1 MEILAPAGSFESVIS
16 AVNNGAN
23 AVYLGQQKF
32 NARKNA
38 ENFDYE
44 TLKKAVEY
52 CHIRNVKVY
61 QTLNTI
67 IFDDELNDLIE
78 TIKIACELN
87 IDALIVQDLGVL
99 NIIKKVCKNINI
111 HASTQMTVH
120 TIKGAEFLKNLGI
133 KRIVVSRELSLRE
146 IKEIIDNVDV
156 EIEVFGHGALCMS
169 VSGQCY
175 MSAMIGGRSGNKGNC
190 AGTCRLPFGVNN
202 SNDYDLSLKDLCS
215 TSYYD
220 KLKEIG
226 VTSLKIEGRMKRPE
240 YTAIT
245 SKTYSLLEQNLTADT
260 NTLRAVFSRSGFTD
274 GYLSGKLNG
283 DMFGYR
289 NKDDVLSATDEILSN
304 LRESY
309 RKENQIIPLN
319 VDISILNDKQI
330 EIIVNDNS
338 DNTIKLYSDKPE
350 IAINKPTTQEMV
362 IESLSK
368 LGGTPFYINNIN
380 VSIDDGLIVAK
391 SKLNAIRREFVEQI
405 SILRNKPYN
414 YEFKQI
420 KITKNSIRKIKN
432 QSLRARYSSI
442 DQISQ
447 NALNSLEYIYLPID
461 EVIDNQ
467 DILCDYSDKI
477 IIELDRVSFGI
488 ENKLIDKLNLLSQ
501 LGFKNISA
509 SNISHIQIGKELNL
523 NIFGTNFLNTT
534 NSESL
539 EFLQK
544 YNLKDTI
551 ISTELTCKQIDYL
564 KDFNNFKTGILGYG
578 YLPLMIVRNCPIK
591 RHIKCSECK
600 SKNSLT
606 DRLSNK
612 FRVTCNRQK
621 YSEILNSK
629 PLILSDKLNDF
640 NKVDFI
646 TLYFTIENKSECD
659 KVINAYKTKS
669 SLNTK
674 DLTRGLYYRGIN

>member
-1 MEILAPAGSFESVIS
+1 MEILAPAGSFESVI
-16 AVNNGAN
+16 AGVNNGAN
-23 AVYLGQQKF
+23 AIYLGQQKF

-44 TLKKAVEY
+44 TLKKAIEY

-67 IFDDELNDLIE
+67 VFDEELNDLID
-78 TIKIACELN
+78 TIKVACELN
-87 IDALIVQDLGVL
+87 VDALIVQDLGVL
-99 NIIKKVCKNINI
+99 NIIKKVSKNMRI

-120 TIKGAEFLKNLGI
+120 TVKGAQFLKDLGI
-133 KRIVVSRELSLRE
+133 KRIVVSRELSLKE
-146 IKEIIDNVDV
+146 IKDIIDNVDV

-190 AGTCRLPFGVNN
+190 AGTCRLPFGINN
-202 SNDYDLSLKDLCS
+202 NKDYDLSLKDLCS
-215 TSYYD
+215 TDYY
-220 KLKEIG
+220 KQLKEIG

-245 SKTYSLLEQNLTADT
+245 SKAYSLLEKDLTPDT
-260 NTLRAVFSRSGFTD
+260 NTLKAVFSRSGFTD
-274 GYLSGKLNG
+274 GYLSGKING
-283 DMFGYR
+283 DMFGFR
-289 NKDDVLSATDEILSN
+289 NKDDVLSATDEILSS

-309 RKENQIIPLN
+309 RKEKQTIPL
-319 VDISILNDKQI
+319 DIKISILKDNEITVNVCDNENNSCHLTFDKA
-330 EIIVNDNS
+330 
-338 DNTIKLYSDKPE
+338 E
-350 IAINKPTTQEMV
+350 IAINKPSTKEMV
-362 IESLSK
+362 VESLSK
-368 LGGTPFYINNIN
+368 LGGTPFYVNNIE
-380 VSIDDGLIVAK
+380 VLIDDGLIVPK
-391 SKLNAIRREFVEQI
+391 SKLNAIRREFVENI
-405 SILRNKPYN
+405 SNLRNKQN
-414 YEFKQI
+414 NFEFN
-420 KITKNSIRKIKN
+420 KIEIPKNHIRKIKN
-432 QSLRARYSSI
+432 TSLRARYSNI

-447 NALNSLEYIYLPID
+447 KALDLLEYIYLPID
-461 EVIDNQ
+461 EVLENE
-467 DILCDYSDKI
+467 DILSEYSDKI
-477 IIELDRVSFGI
+477 IIEPDRICFGT
-488 ENKLIDKLNLLSQ
+488 ENKLIEKLKKLLN

-509 SNISHIQIGKELNL
+509 SNIAHIEIAKELGL
-523 NIFGTNFLNTT
+523 NIFGTNFLNVT
-534 NSESL
+534 NSQSL
-539 EFLQK
+539 EFLQN

-551 ISTELTCKQIDYL
+551 LSTELTCNQISYL
-564 KDFNNFKTGILGYG
+564 KDFENFKTGVLSYG

-629 PLILSDKLNDF
+629 PLILSDKQKDF
-640 NKVDFI
+640 NKVDFLV
-646 TLYFTIENKSECD
+646 LYFTVENQKQCD
-659 KVINAYKTKS
+659 DVINAYKNQT
-669 SLNTK
+669 SLNSK